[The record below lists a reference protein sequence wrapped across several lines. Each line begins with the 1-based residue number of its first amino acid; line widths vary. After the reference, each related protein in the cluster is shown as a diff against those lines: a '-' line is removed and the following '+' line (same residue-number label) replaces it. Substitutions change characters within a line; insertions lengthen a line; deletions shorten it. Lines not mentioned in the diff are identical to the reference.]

1 MLRAMR
7 LSLKAVLLIRGR
19 IYIYIYIYTYIYIY
33 IADLAGVLTCAI
45 SCLSRPVVLAL
56 QDARST
62 RKGNLSS
69 QESTKSEN
77 YTRSVTLGT
86 YKRTR

>member
-19 IYIYIYIYTYIYIY
+19 IYICIRVYIY

-77 YTRSVTLGT
+77 YTRSAALGT
-86 YKRTR
+86 YKRAR

>member
-19 IYIYIYIYTYIYIY
+19 IYIYIYIRIYIY